1 MQSLLNN
8 IRRGEMGYYGDK
20 NPAVKQSN
28 DSKEF
33 TSPKE
38 FLKLLTRQESERK
51 HKEILIDEG
60 KSDEGE
66 EDD

>member
-1 MQSLLNN
+1 
-8 IRRGEMGYYGDK
+8 MGYYGDK